1 MPLGADGLGELPML
15 PAGRCGI
22 PPPPIGLAGRG
33 GVAAAG
39 CGAMGRAGAGCGID
53 GVAGLGIIA
62 GFGTAAAAA
71 AGFFAAAG
79 FVAGVRFAAGSR
91 AAGFL
96 AAGLRAGALRAVVF
110 RAAGRRAAVLRA
122 VVLRAAAR
130 RAVLFRAGAF
140 LAAVFLAAD
149 FLAVVFFAAV
159 FCAPVFFAPDRA
171 ALALRPV
178 VLRELV
184 FLLAVRFFPV
194 VLVAMV
200 LLRFSSVAAG
210 ARGRRTRAC
219 TNHVSQVQACRP
231 TRRVNCFF
239 SLYADR
245 STKWQFGGQSS
256 TFSTINPL
264 APGSRCNDAGIRS
277 TLRTVNATSESG
289 ASRVI
294 RIAAKRSPLVLV
306 IAARGE
312 CIGIPAFAGTTPP

>member
-1 MPLGADGLGELPML
+1 ML

-53 GVAGLGIIA
+53 GVAGLGVIA

-79 FVAGVRFAAGSR
+79 FVAGVRFAAGLR

-210 ARGRRTRAC
+210 ARRRRTRAC

-239 SLYADR
+239 HY
-245 STKWQFGGQSS
+245 
-256 TFSTINPL
+256 
-264 APGSRCNDAGIRS
+264 
-277 TLRTVNATSESG
+277 TL
-289 ASRVI
+289 
-294 RIAAKRSPLVLV
+294 IAAQSGNLAGKVRPSRQSILSRPARAATTRAC
-306 IAARGE
+306 IAESALHCARLTRHRR
-312 CIGIPAFAGTTPP
+312 AALRA